1 MSAHLLNPSQTTGAG
16 LQQDEEQT
24 ADDDGLLSSLIP
36 QQNLLMGYHMTQML
50 QSVEDFWRRH
60 LTSELKKFKDLE
72 ATLQEKERQVVKF
85 RDLYHDYE
93 SKAFDLE
100 ETLRRS
106 MEGERV
112 TVREEEV
119 ESCLVD
125 EHRMDTTCWNCQSR
139 PATMLWLPCRHVCVC
154 LMCDRRV
161 KTCPMCGVHK
171 TETLMINMPRH

>member
-1 MSAHLLNPSQTTGAG
+1 MAPRKIGKKTNGAGECSAAASKRRRIGFSDPIVTNFPMSAHLLNPSQTTGAG

-100 ETLRRS
+100 ETF
-106 MEGERV
+106 V
-112 TVREEEV
+112 F
-119 ESCLVD
+119 ES
-125 EHRMDTTCWNCQSR
+125 
-139 PATMLWLPCRHVCVC
+139 
-154 LMCDRRV
+154 
-161 KTCPMCGVHK
+161 
-171 TETLMINMPRH
+171 